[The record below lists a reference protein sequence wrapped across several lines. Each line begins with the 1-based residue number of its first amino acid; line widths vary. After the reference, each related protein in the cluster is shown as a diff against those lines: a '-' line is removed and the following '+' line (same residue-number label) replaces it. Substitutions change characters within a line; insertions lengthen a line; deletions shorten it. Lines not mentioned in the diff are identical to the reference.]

1 LIDSDATS
9 SGHIFEDSDEF
20 DLVYSA
26 APFAPFSSEILSFLQ
41 ALSVELLST
50 PESRTFPDIAT
61 FAFWCR
67 KSSLMKMKVD
77 FESRESRV
85 GRGNIFH
92 VAPGNVPINFAYS
105 LAAGLLSGNSNVVKL
120 PSQESIQIS
129 VVCSTI
135 DRLLVSEDHK
145 ALKNHIRLIRYD
157 RTNTKVTSKLSSLCD
172 VRVIWGGDDTI
183 SSIRESQIGARA
195 FDVTFADRYSICMID
210 AYEYLDN
217 TEPHKLAKDFFND
230 TYLFDQNACTA
241 PHLIVWR
248 GSEEKITE
256 AKEKFWADVHTL
268 VKSSYEFQAVS
279 SIDKLSAAYRYL
291 AQNTNGTFVQGLDNL
306 VSRLDVT
313 DPLPGLDEWKASCG
327 LFFEVNVESI
337 TEVAHLIT
345 RRYQT
350 VSYFGIDP
358 SEIMGMIIDK
368 GLFGIDRIVRIGR
381 TLDFSLYW
389 DGFDLVKT
397 LSRVIS
403 IS

>member
-1 LIDSDATS
+1 MINSDTTS
-9 SGHIFEDSDEF
+9 LALTLEDSEKF

-26 APFAPFSSEILSFLQ
+26 IPLQPFSSEVIAFLQ

-67 KSSLMKMKVD
+67 KSSLMKMKLD
-77 FESRESRV
+77 FESRERRI

-120 PSQESIQIS
+120 PSREFIQIS
-129 VVCSTI
+129 VVCSAI
-135 DRLLVSEDHK
+135 DRLLDLEEHK
-145 ALKNHIRLIRYD
+145 FLENHIRLVRYD
-157 RTNTKVTSKLSSLCD
+157 REDSKVTSKLSSLCD
-172 VRVIWGGDDTI
+172 VRVIWGGDSTI
-183 SSIRESQIGARA
+183 SSIRQSPISARA
-195 FDVTFADRYSICMID
+195 FDVTFADRYSICIID
-210 AYEYLDN
+210 ANEYLET

-241 PHLIVWR
+241 PHLMIWR
-248 GSEEKITE
+248 GSSEKIDE
-256 AKEKFWADVHTL
+256 AKEKFWSYVHAL
-268 VKSSYEFQAVS
+268 VKKDYEFQVVS
-279 SIDKLSAAYRYL
+279 SIDKLTASYRFL
-291 AQNTNGTFVQGLDNL
+291 AQNTNGTLVQGRDNL
-306 VSRLDVT
+306 VTRLDVS
-313 DPLPGLDEWKASCG
+313 DPMPGLDEWKASCG

-337 TEVAHLIT
+337 NELAHLIT

-358 SEIMGMIIDK
+358 QEILDFIIDN
-368 GLFGIDRIVRIGR
+368 GLFGIDRIVRVGR

-397 LSRVIS
+397 LSRVIA